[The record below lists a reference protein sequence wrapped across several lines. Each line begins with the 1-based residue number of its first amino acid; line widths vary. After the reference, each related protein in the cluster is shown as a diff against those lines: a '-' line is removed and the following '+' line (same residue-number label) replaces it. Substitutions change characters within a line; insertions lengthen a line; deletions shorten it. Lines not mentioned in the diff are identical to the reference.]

1 LSKSDSRKNNYAF
14 IDSQNLNLAIRDLGW
29 ALDFKRFRIYLAD
42 KFIGCVEI
50 TAVSENTLN
59 LRQYNGKRESLEKVR
74 GKLVIVRKGTISYR
88 GYLRYFGGTFYLDL
102 FMDLL

>member
-1 LSKSDSRKNNYAF
+1 VAQE
-14 IDSQNLNLAIRDLGW
+14 IDCPY
-29 ALDFKRFRIYLAD
+29 FRIYLAD